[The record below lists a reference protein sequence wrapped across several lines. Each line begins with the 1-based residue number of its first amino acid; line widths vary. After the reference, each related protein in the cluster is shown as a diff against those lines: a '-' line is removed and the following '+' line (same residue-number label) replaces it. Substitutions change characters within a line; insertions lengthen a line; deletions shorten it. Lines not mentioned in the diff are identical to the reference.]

1 MSRIDRLGGGG
12 LNSNLSSISLY
23 YWRGE
28 YNLGDALN
36 LELVERKTRINRGF
50 SL

>member
-12 LNSNLSSISLY
+12 LNNNFSSFPCFN
-23 YWRGE
+23 WRGSK
-28 YNLGDALN
+28 NLMEALN
-36 LELVERKTRINRGF
+36 LELVERKTRINQGF